1 MLILGL
7 NMFHADAS
15 AAIVLDGEI
24 KFAIAEERLNRHKH
38 FGGFPA
44 LAVKACLDAVGAKI
58 SDIDHVAVGQ
68 DSDANLAKKV
78 QYALANPAKI
88 LNFIR
93 LRQRKEAM
101 RDLRSLLSRALDV
114 DAAQLRFQEHHL
126 EHHIA
131 HIASAYYCSPWEKV
145 AGFSYDGSGDFVST
159 MMARCEGNEIE
170 ILDRVFLPHSLG
182 SVYTMICEFIGY
194 TQYGDEGKVMGLA
207 PYGSETYCK
216 EIDKIVTPRDGGF
229 QLDLSYFKPLGSN
242 QGMQILSDGTVQ
254 LARHFSDRMEKLFG
268 EPRRLHAE
276 ITQRDM
282 DLAFAL
288 QHRFEEI
295 FFHLLNQLHRRVP
308 LDDLALAGGC
318 ALNSVA
324 NGKLFDNTPF
334 RRIYIQSAAGD
345 EGLAIGAALHTY
357 HSVLK
362 QPRRH
367 DLKTSYLGPE
377 FSDSKIQAALDSTG
391 LEYRKLERAA
401 LLDAVA
407 DQIAAGNVVGWFQG
421 RMEWGPRALGNRSI
435 VAHPGLSNMKDVLNA
450 RIKHR
455 EWFRPFAPSIMAE
468 YQHEYFE
475 HDHPSPFM
483 LHVYKI
489 RPEKRQALCAVNH
502 VDDTGRLQT
511 VTREGNPLYY
521 DLISAFHRKTGIPVI
536 LNTSFNENEPIVCTP
551 EEAIDCFQRTR
562 MDVLAIG
569 PFVAV
574 KAGKER
580 EEAVATSVQKA
591 NKI

>member
-15 AAIVLDGEI
+15 AAIVDDGEV
-24 KFAIAEERLNRHKH
+24 KFAVAEERLNRHKH
-38 FGGFPA
+38 FGGFPG

-58 SDIDHVAVGQ
+58 SDVDHVAVGQ

-93 LRQRKEAM
+93 LRQRKEAL
-101 RDLRSLLSRALDV
+101 RDVRALLSNALEIDP
-114 DAAQLRFQEHHL
+114 AKLRFQEHHL

-131 HIASAYYCSPWEKV
+131 HIASSYYCSPWERA

-170 ILDRVFLPHSLG
+170 VLDRVFLPHSLG
-182 SVYTMICEFIGY
+182 SLYTMICEFIGY
-194 TQYGDEGKVMGLA
+194 TKYGDEGKVMGLA
-207 PYGSETYCK
+207 PYGKNTYCK
-216 EIDKIVTPRDGGF
+216 EINEIVASKNGGF

-242 QGMQILSDGTVQ
+242 QGMQVLPDGTVR
-254 LARHFSDRMEKLFG
+254 LARHFSDRMEKQFG
-268 EPRRLHAE
+268 NPRQLHTE
-276 ITQRDM
+276 IAQRDM
-282 DLAFAL
+282 DLAYAL
-288 QHRFEEI
+288 QQRFEEI
-295 FFHLLNQLHRRVP
+295 FFHLLNRLHERMP
-308 LDDLALAGGC
+308 ADDLAMAGGC

-324 NGKLFDNTPF
+324 NGKLFDLTPF
-334 RRIYIQSAAGD
+334 RRTYIQPAAGD

-362 QPRRH
+362 QPQRH
-367 DLKTSYLGPE
+367 VLEDSYLGPE
-377 FSDSKIQAALDSTG
+377 FSESRIQSALQNAG
-391 LEYRKLERAA
+391 LESRRLERES
-401 LLDAVA
+401 LLEAVA
-407 DQIAAGNVVGWFQG
+407 DKIAAGNVVGWFQG

-435 VAHPGLSNMKDVLNA
+435 VAHPGMPNMKDVLNA

-455 EWFRPFAPSIMAE
+455 EWFRPFAPSILAE

-475 HDHPSPFM
+475 RDHVSPFM

-489 RPEKRQALCAVNH
+489 RPDKRKALCAVNH

-511 VTREGNPLYY
+511 VTREENPMYY
-521 DLISAFHRKTGIPVI
+521 DLISAFHRKTGLPVL

-551 EEAIDCFQRTR
+551 DEAICCFQRTR
-562 MDVLAIG
+562 MDVLSIG
-569 PFVAV
+569 PFLVSKTGAS
-574 KAGKER
+574 KEL
-580 EEAVATSVQKA
+580 AC
-591 NKI
+591 

>member
-15 AAIVLDGEI
+15 AAIVHDGEVV
-24 KFAIAEERLNRHKH
+24 FAIAEERLNRRKH

-58 SDIDHVAVGQ
+58 SDVDHVAVGQ

-78 QYALANPAKI
+78 QYALANPTKI

-93 LRQRKEAM
+93 LRQRKESM
-101 RDLRSLLSRALDV
+101 RDVRSLLGHALQV
-114 DAAQLRFQEHHL
+114 DLAQLRFQEHHV

-131 HIASAYYCSPWEKV
+131 HIASAYYCSPWEKA

-159 MMARCEGNEIE
+159 MMARCEGNNIE
-170 ILDRVFLPHSLG
+170 VLERVFLPHSLG

-194 TQYGDEGKVMGLA
+194 SKYGDEGKVMGLA
-207 PYGSETYCK
+207 PYGKNKDDYRELLS
-216 EIDKIVTPRDGGF
+216 KIVTPKNSGF

-242 QGMQILSDGTVQ
+242 TGMQVLPDGTVR
-254 LARHFSDRMEKLFG
+254 LARHFSQRIEELLG
-268 EPRRLHAE
+268 EPRAPHAE

-288 QHRFEEI
+288 QNRFEEV
-295 FFHLLNQLHRRVP
+295 FFHLLNELHLRVP
-308 LDDLALAGGC
+308 CDDLAMAGGC

-324 NGKLFDNTPF
+324 NGMVFDRTPF
-334 RRIYIQSAAGD
+334 RRTYIQPAAGD

-357 HSVLK
+357 HSALK

-367 DLKTSYLGPE
+367 ELKNSYLGPE
-377 FSDSKIQAALDSTG
+377 FSDSYIESSLKKATLD
-391 LEYRKLERAA
+391 YRKLQRAP
-401 LLDAVA
+401 LLEAVA
-407 DQIAAGNVVGWFQG
+407 EEIAAGNVIGWFQG

-435 VAHPGLSNMKDVLNA
+435 LAHPGLPNMKDVLNA

-455 EWFRPFAPSIMAE
+455 EWFRPFAPSILAD

-489 RPEKRQALCAVNH
+489 RPEKRKLLCAVNH

-511 VTREGNPLYY
+511 VTREENPLYY
-521 DLISAFHRKTGIPVI
+521 DLIAAFHRKTGIPVV

-551 EEAIDCFQRTR
+551 EEAIDCFLRTR

-569 PFVAV
+569 PFLVTKP
-574 KAGKER
+574 KADN
-580 EEAVATSVQKA
+580 SVPS
-591 NKI
+591 

>member
-24 KFAIAEERLNRHKH
+24 KFAVAEERLNRRKH

-44 LAVKACLDAVGAKI
+44 LAIKACLDAVGARI

-68 DSDANLAKKV
+68 DSDANLTNKV
-78 QYALANPAKI
+78 QYALAHPGKI

-101 RDLRSLLSRALDV
+101 RDVRSLIAKALDV
-114 DAAQLRFQEHHL
+114 PASDLRFQEHHL

-131 HIASAYYCSPWEKV
+131 HIASAYYCSPWEKA

-159 MMARCEGNEIE
+159 MMARCEGNNIE
-170 ILDRVFLPHSLG
+170 VLDRIFLPHSLG
-182 SVYTMICEFIGY
+182 TLYTMVCEFIGY
-194 TQYGDEGKVMGLA
+194 TKYGDEGKVMGLA
-207 PYGSETYCK
+207 PYGKDSFCA
-216 EIDKIVTPRDGGF
+216 EIDKIVRLQDGGF
-229 QLDLSYFKPLGSN
+229 RLDLSYFKPLGSN
-242 QGMQILSDGTVQ
+242 QGMQVLPDGTVR

-268 EPRRLHAE
+268 AARKPHAE

-282 DLAFAL
+282 DLAYAL
-288 QHRFEEI
+288 QRRFEEV
-295 FFHLLNQLHRRVP
+295 FFHLLNDLHRRVP
-308 LDDLALAGGC
+308 GDDLAMAGGC

-324 NGKLFDNTPF
+324 NGKIFDRTPF
-334 RRIYIQSAAGD
+334 RHTYIQPAAGD

-357 HSVLK
+357 HSALG

-367 DLKTSYLGPE
+367 ELKHSYLGPE
-377 FSDSKIQAALDSTG
+377 FSEFRIQAALDAAG
-391 LEYRKLERAA
+391 VQYRKLEHPA

-407 DQIAAGNVVGWFQG
+407 EQIAAGNVVGWFQG
-421 RMEWGPRALGNRSI
+421 RTEWGPRALGNRSI
-435 VAHPGLSNMKDVLNA
+435 VAHPGLPNMKDVLNA

-455 EWFRPFAPSIMAE
+455 EWFRPFAPSILAE
-468 YQHEYFE
+468 YQPEYFE

-489 RPEKRQALCAVNH
+489 RPEKRKQLCAVNH
-502 VDDTGRLQT
+502 ADDTGRLQT
-511 VTREGNPLYY
+511 VAREENPLYY
-521 DLISAFHRKTGIPVI
+521 DLISAFHRKTGIPVV

-569 PFVAV
+569 PCLALKPPSEQASRAIAASQQV
-574 KAGKER
+574 K
-580 EEAVATSVQKA
+580 
-591 NKI
+591 